1 MKQQQNQSH
10 LGKDDSQRF
19 INEEAKERFE
29 SKIKLRKFHME
40 KGFLMQDIEHYGLPP
55 YIAETIDAHHWGKF
69 VEHPSDPIISL
80 VRDFYAN
87 ILTNQ

>member
-55 YIAETIDAHHWGKF
+55 HIAETIDAHHWG
-69 VEHPSDPIISL
+69 SL
-80 VRDFYAN
+80 LSTLLIQLSLWLGRFMP
-87 ILTNQ
+87 TF